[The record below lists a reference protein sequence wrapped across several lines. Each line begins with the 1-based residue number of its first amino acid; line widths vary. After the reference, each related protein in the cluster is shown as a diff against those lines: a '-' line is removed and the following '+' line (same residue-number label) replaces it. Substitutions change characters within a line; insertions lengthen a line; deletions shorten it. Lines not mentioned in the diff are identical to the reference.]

1 MYNSKVIEKENI
13 IIKAFCKKKKQKNKK
28 TKKKKLKRRNK
39 RINETEWR
47 ENSKIA
53 DLKLC
58 GTSGKEHRGD
68 VRDMDYRRCKRYG
81 FNPSVGKIPTPVF
94 LSGKSH
100 GQRSLAG

>member
-13 IIKAFCKKKKQKNKK
+13 IIKAFCKKKKQKYKK
-28 TKKKKLKRRNK
+28 TKKKKNKMRNK
-39 RINETEWR
+39 IKKLTEWR

-81 FNPSVGKIPTPVF
+81 FNPSVGKIPSPVF